1 MDELIKLDNISFSYD
16 NKNILLHN
24 VNFNICRGDFI
35 GLVGVNGSG
44 KSTLLKLITGVVKP
58 TSGQIRSQKGI
69 KFGYVNQTTS
79 LEEGAF
85 PATVYEIVSLGIKKK
100 PFSFLS
106 KNDKLKI
113 DQVLELFGLI
123 KLKNKSINS
132 LSGGQMQKVKIAK
145 VLLSNPDLIILDEP
159 TTGIDTISQEVLL
172 ELIKHLH
179 AMKKTIL
186 FVSHN
191 SAELNNCTRI
201 VEISDNGLIEVNK

>member
-145 VLLSNPDLIILDEP
+145 VLLANPDLIILDEP

-191 SAELNNCTRI
+191 SVELNNCTRI

>member
-1 MDELIKLDNISFSYD
+1 MEELIKLDNISFSYD
-16 NKNILLHN
+16 NKNILLQN
-24 VNFNICRGDFI
+24 VNFNIYRSDFI

-44 KSTLLKLITGVVKP
+44 KSTLLKLITGVIKP
-58 TSGQIRSQKGI
+58 TSGSIICNKKI

-85 PATVYEIVSLGIKKK
+85 PATVYEIVSLGICKK
-100 PFSFLS
+100 PFRFINKED
-106 KNDKLKI
+106 KNKI
-113 DQVLELFGLI
+113 EQVLELFGLS
-123 KLKNKSINS
+123 KLKDKSINS

-172 ELIKHLH
+172 ELIRHLH

-191 SAELNNCTRI
+191 VKELEGCTRV
-201 VEISDNGLIEVNK
+201 VEISDNGIVEVNK